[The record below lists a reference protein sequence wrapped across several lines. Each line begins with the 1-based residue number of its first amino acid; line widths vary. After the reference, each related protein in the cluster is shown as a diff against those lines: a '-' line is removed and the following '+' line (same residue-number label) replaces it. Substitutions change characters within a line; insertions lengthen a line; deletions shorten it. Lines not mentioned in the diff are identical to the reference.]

1 MKRFL
6 ISIGLFCLPFL
17 ILLIP
22 YFIMDPFKVV
32 HHYDSFYKNATCSVV
47 DLNKDYVSTS
57 TFHNLYEQEDY
68 DSYILGNSRSIFY
81 EVADWQTHIG
91 QDAKPFHFDARSETL
106 YGIYKKLVYVETKTP
121 IKNVLIT
128 LDYMTLNETKSRKT
142 HLFYISPILENYKNF
157 IGFHVASIRAFYK
170 PEFFIP
176 YIKYKTTGVISIP
189 LNKDLVYYE
198 QSCNEIKMTTA
209 ENKIAKEIFYTPEK
223 VTTIFKRKD
232 YADSVSVP
240 VIKET
245 QYELLSKIKEVFDRQ
260 YTNYKIIINP
270 LYDQIKLNPKD
281 IEILSTIFDNN
292 VYDFSGKNRITDDYH
307 NYYEASHYRPHV
319 AAEIMRIIY
328 EKDQVYQSFLLDSIF
343 EGVHPKVNL

>member
-22 YFIMDPFKVV
+22 YLITDPFKVLY
-32 HHYDSFYKNATCSVV
+32 HYDMYYKDKKPLGVI
-47 DLNKDYVSTS
+47 LNRDYISTS
-57 TFHNLYEQEDY
+57 TFRNFYPQEKF
-68 DSYILGNSRSIFY
+68 DSYILGNSRSGFY

-91 QDAKPFHFDARSETL
+91 QDTKPFHFDASNETL
-106 YGIYKKLVYVETKTP
+106 YGIYKKILYIDNKAS
-121 IKNVLIT
+121 IKNALIV
-128 LDYMTLNETKSRKT
+128 LDYSTLSQIEPINT
-142 HLFYISPILENYKNF
+142 HIFYISPELENNKN
-157 IGFHVASIRAFYK
+157 IVGFHVASIRAFFTS
-170 PEFFIP
+170 EFLIP
-176 YIKYKTTGVISIP
+176 YFNYKTTGVMSSP
-189 LNKDLVYYE
+189 LDERPVYYE
-198 QSCNEIKMTTA
+198 HASNEIKFTSL
-209 ENKIAKEIFYTPEK
+209 EKEITEGTFYTPEK

-232 YADSVSVP
+232 YTDSVSVP

-245 QYELLSKIKEVFDRQ
+245 QYEMLSKIKEVFDRQ
-260 YTNYKIIINP
+260 HTNYKIIINP

-281 IEILSTIFDNN
+281 IEILSTIFDNK